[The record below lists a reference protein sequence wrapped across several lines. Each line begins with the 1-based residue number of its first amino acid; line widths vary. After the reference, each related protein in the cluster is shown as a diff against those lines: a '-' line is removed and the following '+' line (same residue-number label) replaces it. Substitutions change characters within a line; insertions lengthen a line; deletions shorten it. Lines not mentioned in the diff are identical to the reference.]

1 MVDLEQGPDH
11 TPRLL
16 QLGWIEAADDLEKLR
31 LWQGREKGRPHRRA
45 TGDLGKGQ
53 GASNVEADLAHG
65 VSHEG
70 MMAIAPRIPLV
81 DPPDRE
87 LQGARELL
95 GKGPAAAP
103 QIARADMGRCMDI
116 YGQGCRQFRVSISRS
131 CDDLP
136 SR

>member
-1 MVDLEQGPDH
+1 MDRDHGPDH
-11 TPRLL
+11 PPRLL

-53 GASNVEADLAHG
+53 GAANVEADLACG
-65 VSHEG
+65 VRHEG
-70 MMAIAPRIPLV
+70 MMAIATRIPIV

-103 QIARADMGRCMDI
+103 QIARADMGL
-116 YGQGCRQFRVSISRS
+116 RS
-131 CDDLP
+131 KENFHLCLFFSVLWYDP
-136 SR
+136 TAQ